1 MVDSWVQKSQIWVN
15 DRYKGVA
22 GFVPAPTDG
31 RTGWKTM
38 FALTRALQHELG
50 ITSLS
55 DNFGPTTFARLAKQ
69 FPTVSS
75 KTANSGILGIV
86 QAALWCK
93 GYGGM
98 TISDG
103 KWTIWDS
110 TTTTSIATLNTNI
123 GLPVAPQIIPKLFKS
138 LLTMD
143 AYTLLPRGTPLIRS
157 IQRSLNS
164 RYNGRSDFFLVPC
177 DGIYSRD
184 VQAGLMYGLQYEMGM
199 ADGTANGYL
208 GPGTKAG
215 LSSAA
220 ANVGQGS
227 MDSSKYFVHLF
238 QAALAFN
245 GSYDGEYDGVFSEK
259 MAADVKSFQAFA
271 MLPQSGRADW
281 KTWASLLA
289 STGDPER
296 MDSAKAIDC
305 ITTITAARATTL
317 KANGYAIV
325 GRYLTNTP
333 NVPDP
338 TDKNIKPDELSTI
351 FANGLKIFP
360 IFQEGGG
367 SISFFDAEKGRS
379 AARRA
384 HFEALKF
391 GFKPGTVI
399 YFAVDFDAVEDE
411 VYSNIVPYFEAIS
424 TAFRGSQYRLGVYGA
439 RNTCSI
445 VSSKNYATFSFVSG
459 MSTGYSGNL
468 GFRLPTN
475 WAFDQIKE
483 YTVGSGDGAIG
494 IDKDIYSGRDSAQ
507 SAVSRVPQKYTYDAS
522 TKANNPAGYDDLFYG
537 RIARMQY
544 CARYSLNGLTTEY
557 DVNHFV
563 LTKLQKPRFWYNG
576 GKTGIAWAEGLAP
589 DPAARIGLA
598 DSGKASFAIKAQD
611 AFLKMLNDTTD
622 FPQPD
627 ASLWSRFGKI
637 DHWAVSTRAY
647 MIRGEGNDLPEN
659 SDSVTV
665 GDLASWSLDLV
676 TLWNDYERARVAA
689 KGRLEKTA
697 RQWFAENCGVGS
709 TNHFGEADL
718 RADMSA
724 YLIAKTLESD
734 RSRALDD
741 IVREHSVNIEDD
753 PGWLAKQF
761 VALRFGGSR
770 AKVVTAAKNTFTD
783 QWITEFARSEFLKE
797 RAPGAEAEQY
807 NPTASVRAAELQDVA
822 DGFADALDA
831 AKRWTRR

>member
-1 MVDSWVQKSQIWVN
+1 
-15 DRYKGVA
+15 
-22 GFVPAPTDG
+22 
-31 RTGWKTM
+31 M

-55 DNFGPTTFARLAKQ
+55 DNFGETTFARLAKQ

-75 KTANSGILGIV
+75 KTVNKGILGIV

-98 TISDG
+98 SSPDG
-103 KWTIWDS
+103 KWTVWDS
-110 TTTTSIATLNTNI
+110 TTTTSIARLNTNI
-123 GLPVAPQIIPKLFKS
+123 GLPAAAEIIPKLFKS

-143 AYTLLPRGTPLIRS
+143 AYILLPRGSQLIRS
-157 IQRSLNS
+157 IQRSLNA
-164 RYNGRSDFFLVPC
+164 RYNGRSDFFLIPC

-184 VQAGLMYGLQYEMGM
+184 VQVGLMYGLQYEIGM

-215 LSSAA
+215 LSSSA
-220 ANVGQGS
+220 ANVGRGS
-227 MDSSKYFVHLF
+227 SDSSQYFVHLF

-259 MAADVKSFQAFA
+259 MTANVKSFQDFT

-296 MDSAKAIDC
+296 MDSAKAVDC
-305 ITTITAARATTL
+305 ITTITAARASTL
-317 KANGYAIV
+317 KANGYSIV

-333 NVPDP
+333 NTPDP
-338 TDKNIKPDELSTI
+338 TDKNIKPGEISTI
-351 FANGLKIFP
+351 FASGLRVFP

-367 SISFFDAEKGRS
+367 SASFFDAEKGRIS
-379 AARRA
+379 GRRA

-399 YFAVDFDAVEDE
+399 YFTVDFDAVEDE
-411 VYSNIVPYFEAIS
+411 VDGKIVPYFEAIS
-424 TAFRGSQYRLGVYGA
+424 MAFRGSQYRIGVYGA

-445 VSSKNYATFSFVSG
+445 VSSKNYATYSFVSG

-468 GFRLPTN
+468 GFRLPVN

-483 YTVGSGDGAIG
+483 YTVGSGNGAIG
-494 IDKDIYSGRDSAQ
+494 IDKDIYSGRDAAQ
-507 SAVSRVPQKYTYDAS
+507 PAVSRVPNKYTYDAS
-522 TKANNPAGYDDLFYG
+522 TKANSPAGYDDLFYG

-557 DVNHFV
+557 NVNHFV

-576 GKTGIAWAEGLAP
+576 GESGNVWAEHLAP
-589 DPAARIGLA
+589 DPAGRIGVSNS
-598 DSGKASFAIKAQD
+598 DKASFAIKAQD
-611 AFLKMLNDTTD
+611 LFEQMLADAAT
-622 FPQPD
+622 FPEPD
-627 ASLWSRFGKI
+627 ASTWFRFGKI
-637 DHWAVSTRAY
+637 DHWAVSTRTY
-647 MIRGEGNDLPEN
+647 MIRGEANDIPSN
-659 SDSVTV
+659 SDNLTT
-665 GDLASWSLDLV
+665 GDLASWALDLV
-676 TLWNDYERARVAA
+676 TLWNDYEKARVAA
-689 KGRLEKTA
+689 KGTLGKGV
-697 RQWFAENCGVGS
+697 RQWIAENCGVGS
-709 TNHFGEADL
+709 ANHFAEGDL

-724 YLIAKTLESD
+724 YLIAKVLVSD
-734 RSRALDD
+734 RNRTLDD
-741 IVREHSVNIEDD
+741 VVREHSVAMEDD

-761 VALRFGGSR
+761 VGSRFGGSSS
-770 AKVVTAAKNTFTD
+770 KVVAAAKKAFTED
-783 QWITEFARSEFLKE
+783 WLTVVGWESAVARKVFLTE
-797 RAPGAEAEQY
+797 RAPGSTGGHYDPSA
-807 NPTASVRAAELQDVA
+807 TVRATEIQDIA